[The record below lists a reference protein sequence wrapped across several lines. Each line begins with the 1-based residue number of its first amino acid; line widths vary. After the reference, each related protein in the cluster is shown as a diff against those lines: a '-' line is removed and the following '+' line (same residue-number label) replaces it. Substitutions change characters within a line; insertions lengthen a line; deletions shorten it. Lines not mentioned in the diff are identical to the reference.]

1 VMTRLALRGGPRSRT
16 TPFPPWPPA
25 SPATRQALITAHD
38 QRRWWQDG
46 SSAAEDLEAWLGG
59 EFSRPA
65 ITTCSGTTAL
75 EIALRALGIGPGD
88 EVLVPAATFIS
99 TASAVTQAG
108 AAPVPVD
115 VRPQTLTLDTDHA
128 ASAVNGRTRAVI
140 SVHLAG
146 HPADPPGVAAFAR
159 RHDLAVI
166 EDSAQAVTASW
177 DGTRVA
183 STADAAILS
192 FQQAKLLPGGDG
204 GALLV
209 RDAAAARRA
218 EMIANCG
225 RPRGSGSYDHQLIGT
240 NARISVFAAA
250 LVLAQAPALERMW
263 QLRDRRR
270 AQLAA
275 ALAQAGHDSLLIGPH
290 PRVTRHDHYA
300 VLMRTPDVLTE
311 RGIHATTLAAA
322 LTAEGIPAKALF
334 PPWQATP
341 AYAASPRCAAIR
353 TPHAEHAAAT
363 VIALPHPLLLDPHV
377 ADDTTTA
384 LTKVTACPGDL
395 LAWQDEQRHRPAPAV
410 GVRS

>member
-1 VMTRLALRGGPRSRT
+1 MMTRLALRGGPRSRT

-25 SPATRQALITAHD
+25 DPATRKALTIAHD

-46 SSAAEDLEAWLGG
+46 SSAAEDLEAWLRA
-59 EFSRPA
+59 EFSRHA
-65 ITTCSGTTAL
+65 IATSSGTTAL
-75 EIALRALGIGPGD
+75 ETALRALGIGPGD
-88 EVLVPAATFIS
+88 EVLVPATTFIS
-99 TASAVTQAG
+99 SASAVTYAG

-115 VRPQTLTLDTDHA
+115 VRADTLTFDVDHA
-128 ASAVNGRTRAVI
+128 ASLVNGRTRAVI

-146 HPADPPGVAAFAR
+146 HPADPPGVAAFAA

-183 STADAAILS
+183 TTPDAAILS

-209 RDAAAARRA
+209 REPAAARRA

-225 RPRGSGSYDHQLIGT
+225 RPRGSGSYAHQVIGT

-250 LVLAQAPALERMW
+250 LVLAQAPALDRMW

-270 AQLAA
+270 AQLAT
-275 ALAQAGHDSLLIGPH
+275 ALAQAGHGSLLIGPH

-300 VLMRTPDVLTE
+300 VLMRAPDTLAG
-311 RGIHATTLAAA
+311 RSIAAATLAAA
-322 LTAEGIPAKALF
+322 MTAEGIPAKALC

-341 AYAASPRCAAIR
+341 AYTDSPHSANA

-377 ADDTTTA
+377 AEDITTA
-384 LTKVTACPGDL
+384 LTKITACAGDL
-395 LAWQDEQRHRPAPAV
+395 LAWQDEQHPHPALTEGNRA
-410 GVRS
+410 